1 MIFSWFLFIKF
12 CSKIGIRI
20 IPFGKVEW
28 NQLVVADLFGPYEL
42 VRPNRSLLYS
52 SDIYRSWYCF
62 SDRVSNAVILGEPG
76 CLHSTCKPFDTKKLW
91 IHLIWS
97 LISCVASI
105 RRPSD
110 FFNQNSCPKFTYTYD
125 AASLVRMKI
134 WSPASQLLKLNVRS
148 KIWSRSLPVTS
159 VSFGKKYR
167 K

>member
-110 FFNQNSCPKFTYTYD
+110 FFNQNSCPKIHIHLWRCL
-125 AASLVRMKI
+125 ARAHENLIASISTFKIECAVKDLV
-134 WSPASQLLKLNVRS
+134 PEFACDVSQFWKE
-148 KIWSRSLPVTS
+148 I
-159 VSFGKKYR
+159 
-167 K
+167 